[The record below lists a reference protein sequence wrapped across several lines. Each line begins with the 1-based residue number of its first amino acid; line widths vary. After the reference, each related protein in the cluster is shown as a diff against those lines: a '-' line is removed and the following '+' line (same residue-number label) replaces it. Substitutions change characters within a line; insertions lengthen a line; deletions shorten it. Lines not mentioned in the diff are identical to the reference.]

1 MIQSLIIRY
10 TWLCYC
16 SCGKDETLDFDYKL
30 SAVQRF
36 QLDAFRFLGES
47 ADAVVYLH
55 CSVEAC
61 RSADNDSRCA
71 EGCTENARRKRRG
84 AQFDALTEETV
95 TIGPVELGLER
106 KSAAR
111 KRE

>member
-1 MIQSLIIRY
+1 M
-10 TWLCYC
+10 
-16 SCGKDETLDFDYKL
+16 
-30 SAVQRF
+30 QRF

-95 TIGPVELGLER
+95 TIGPVRLES